1 MITIIIS
8 FIRKENIF
16 MKYDLTEGSIT
27 KKLLR
32 FTLPL
37 MVGNMLQQFYNIA
50 DTLIV
55 GKFLGKNSL
64 AAVGSSYTLMV
75 FLTSIILGLCMGSSA
90 FFSIQYGQK
99 KIDDLKNSFFM
110 SFVMIGVVAVVINIL
125 VYVFLDEIIT
135 LLRIPPEI
143 YDIMRSYLFYVFMG
157 IMATFLYNFFASLLR
172 ALGNSLV
179 PLLFLF
185 ISTILNIV
193 LDLIFIL
200 YFKWGVNGAA
210 IATVIAQYVSG
221 IGIMLYY
228 LLCFP
233 EFRVEKKHMFW
244 NTSTIKGIG
253 NLSFLTCAQQ
263 SVMNLGILAV
273 QGLVNSFGTI
283 VIAAFAIAV
292 KIDSLAYMPVQD
304 FGNAFS
310 TFVAQNYG
318 AKKYDR
324 ISKGMKIS
332 LISVFIF
339 CAIISS
345 IIILFA
351 EPLMRIFI
359 DASQTEIIAI
369 GAKYLRIEASFYF
382 GIGLLFLFYGYYRAI
397 NKAAISMVLTIIS
410 LGSRVILAYTL
421 SAIPSIGI
429 TGIWI
434 SVPIGWLL
442 ADAIGIFYYFYYKK
456 TYIKARNI

>member
-1 MITIIIS
+1 
-8 FIRKENIF
+8 
-16 MKYDLTEGSIT
+16 
-27 KKLLR
+27 
-32 FTLPL
+32 
-37 MVGNMLQQFYNIA
+37 
-50 DTLIV
+50 
-55 GKFLGKNSL
+55 
-64 AAVGSSYTLMV
+64 
-75 FLTSIILGLCMGSSA
+75 
-90 FFSIQYGQK
+90 
-99 KIDDLKNSFFM
+99 
-110 SFVMIGVVAVVINIL
+110 
-125 VYVFLDEIIT
+125 
-135 LLRIPPEI
+135 
-143 YDIMRSYLFYVFMG
+143 MRSYLFYIFIG

-172 ALGNSLV
+172 SLGNSLV

-185 ISTILNIV
+185 ISTVLNIV
-193 LDLIFIL
+193 LDLVFIL
-200 YFKWGVNGAA
+200 YLNWGVNGAA

-221 IGIMLYY
+221 VGIMLYY
-228 LLCFP
+228 IIFFP

-244 NTSTIKGIG
+244 NTTTIKSIG

-273 QGLVNSFGTI
+273 QGLVNSFGTV

-310 TFVAQNYG
+310 TFVAQNFG

-339 CAIISS
+339 CAIIST
-345 IIILFA
+345 IIIVFA

-359 DASQTEIIAI
+359 DSSQKEIIAI
-369 GAKYLRIEASFYF
+369 GSNYLRIEASFYF
-382 GIGLLFLFYGYYRAI
+382 GIGVLFLFYGYYRAI
-397 NKAAISMVLTIIS
+397 NKAAVSMILTIIS

-421 SAIPSIGI
+421 SSIPSIGI

-434 SVPIGWLL
+434 SVPIGWFL
-442 ADAIGIFYYFYYKK
+442 ADTVGIFYYFYYKK
-456 TYIKARNI
+456 IIKTVS

>member
-1 MITIIIS
+1 
-8 FIRKENIF
+8 
-16 MKYDLTEGSIT
+16 MKYDLTEGSIVI
-27 KKLLR
+27 KLFK

-37 MVGNMLQQFYNIA
+37 MVGNILQQFYNIA

-64 AAVGSSYTLMV
+64 AAVGSSYTLMI
-75 FLTSIILGLCMGSSA
+75 FLTSIVLGLCMGSSA
-90 FFSIQYGQK
+90 FFSMQYGQK
-99 KIDDLKNSFFM
+99 KFDDLKNSFFM
-110 SFVMIGVVAVVINIL
+110 SFISIGIVSILINIL
-125 VYVFLDEIIT
+125 VYVFLDEIML

-143 YDIMRSYLFYVFMG
+143 YNTMRSYLFYIFIG

-172 ALGNSLV
+172 SLGNSLV

-185 ISTILNIV
+185 ISTVLNIV
-193 LDLIFIL
+193 LDLVFIL
-200 YFKWGVNGAA
+200 YLNWGVNGAA

-221 IGIMLYY
+221 VGIMLYY
-228 LLCFP
+228 IIFFP
-233 EFRVEKKHMFW
+233 EFIVEKKHMFW
-244 NTSTIKGIG
+244 NTTTIKSIG

-273 QGLVNSFGTI
+273 QGLVNSFGTV

-310 TFVAQNYG
+310 TFVAQNFG

-324 ISKGMKIS
+324 ISMGMKIS

-339 CAIISS
+339 CVIIST
-345 IIILFA
+345 IIIVFA

-359 DASQTEIIAI
+359 DSSQKEIIAI
-369 GAKYLRIEASFYF
+369 GSNYLRIEASFYF

-397 NKAAISMVLTIIS
+397 NKAAVSMLLTIIS

-421 SAIPSIGI
+421 SSIPSIGI

-434 SVPIGWLL
+434 SVPIGWFL
-442 ADAIGIFYYFYYKK
+442 ADTVGIFYYFYYKK
-456 TYIKARNI
+456 ILKTVS

>member
-1 MITIIIS
+1 
-8 FIRKENIF
+8 